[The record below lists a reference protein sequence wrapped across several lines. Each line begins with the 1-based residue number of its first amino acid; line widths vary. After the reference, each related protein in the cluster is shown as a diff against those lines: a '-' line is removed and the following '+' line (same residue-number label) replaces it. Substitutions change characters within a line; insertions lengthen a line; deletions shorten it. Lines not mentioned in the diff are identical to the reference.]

1 MRRPRRA
8 RGLVLTA
15 CVLLL
20 SACSLPGSPDAPQDP
35 TPSASSDSTP
45 TTTGRGVKTE
55 PIEDATAS
63 EVTAADVA
71 AAIGAAG
78 LTDWPTAYERV
89 GPLTIAAFPDALREG
104 LEEAAPELLMVD
116 SGFLDRAGPSLLAW
130 AHAALAEDRMLY
142 ATSIDEQLA
151 ILEEAL
157 ADVPPEQFAETV
169 TNGSL
174 QGTYPG
180 LLLGNTFG
188 PVEVSD
194 PRFRM
199 GWYLTFDTPLNDEHV
214 FASASL
220 FVVSTYL
227 VNGTPMVL
235 ERELSYKE
243 PLPGNEVEGV
253 GDYMTGNVWFSD
265 DRIDACP
272 TWANDRVTPDPSL
285 TEQENNAIVADHL
298 AQLPEVLDREWF
310 DGLVEGSP
318 VGPDTDPE
326 AAGDTPITQ
335 C

>member
-235 ERELSYKE
+235 ERALLQGAAARERGGGCRRLHDRQRLVQRRPDRRLSH
-243 PLPGNEVEGV
+243 LGQRPGDPGPVAHRAGEQRDRGRPSGSAARGARSGV
-253 GDYMTGNVWFSD
+253 VRRPGRGFPG
-265 DRIDACP
+265 R
-272 TWANDRVTPDPSL
+272 
-285 TEQENNAIVADHL
+285 
-298 AQLPEVLDREWF
+298 
-310 DGLVEGSP
+310 
-318 VGPDTDPE
+318 
-326 AAGDTPITQ
+326 AGHRP
-335 C
+335 